1 MPICD
6 EHNHLIQ
13 KIDKMDEKQDA
24 IAEDVAIIKS
34 YLVGNGR
41 PGLIRKVEQHE
52 RYFQMTSGAM
62 FLIGVVFAGVKIFV

>member
-1 MPICD
+1 
-6 EHNHLIQ
+6 
-13 KIDKMDEKQDA
+13 MDEKQDKM
-24 IAEDVAIIKS
+24 AEDVAIIKS

-62 FLIGVVFAGVKIFV
+62 FIIGVAYAGVKLIV